1 MSKKDKGWSFHKTS
15 PLIERA
21 ETEREK
27 QPITRRR
34 HPMIPKVFTPHLLKL
49 IKSVYH
55 NQRKIFIISYLQQ
68 KYLPID
74 YESIEVIVKKDSF

>member
-27 QPITRRR
+27 QPIIRRK
-34 HPMIPKVFTPHLLKL
+34 HPMIPKVFTPHLLK
-49 IKSVYH
+49 
-55 NQRKIFIISYLQQ
+55 
-68 KYLPID
+68 
-74 YESIEVIVKKDSF
+74 